1 MKLRTGSL
9 NFNTIMKKILTIF
22 ILVLTATTNAQETG
36 EDEFGAWYMYFGTNK
51 ISDKL
56 SIHTEAQFRYYETT
70 SNFNQLL
77 LRTGLNYHISADAIA
92 TLGYGFIDTDPTF
105 KESPLQ
111 NEFFL
116 GNEILEHRIFEQ
128 LILKNKLW
136 EFLIEHRYRLE
147 QRFINN
153 KDLPRM
159 GKDTQHRARYRLQAT
174 LPLTDTFFLNFYDEI
189 FINLQDNAFGQNRLY
204 AALGIHITENSSMQV
219 GYLKNHFSS
228 GNFDR
233 IQLGIF
239 FNPDL
244 SKKKK

>member
-1 MKLRTGSL
+1 MTFRMGSL
-9 NFNTIMKKILTIF
+9 NFNSAMKKIITILTLMLTIG
-22 ILVLTATTNAQETG
+22 ICAQETG
-36 EDEFGAWYMYFGTNK
+36 EDTFGAWYMYFGTNK

-70 SNFNQLL
+70 GNFNQLL
-77 LRTGLNYHISADAIA
+77 LRTGLNYHINENAIA
-92 TLGYGFIDTDPTF
+92 TLGYGYIDTDPTF
-105 KESPLQ
+105 EEIPLQ
-111 NEFFL
+111 DASFS

-147 QRFINN
+147 QRFIDNKSFSNN
-153 KDLPRM
+153 
-159 GKDTQHRARYRLQAT
+159 GKDTQHRARYRIQAT

-204 AALGIHITENSSMQV
+204 AALGIHITENSSVQL
-219 GYLKNHFSS
+219 GYLKNHFNS

-233 IQLGIF
+233 IQIGVF

-244 SKKKK
+244 RKKKQ